1 MPMLRSKRFWRR
13 AGLVLGVIYAIAV
26 LGLLASSFGPF
37 AESDGPVIVNR
48 LQIDFIECP
57 ANAAITPGVS
67 LLRVCRGLSSDLTL
81 RMTADGTEFTREPE
95 ANRIAMAN
103 LPVGSLRMRV
113 DGTPDGTIGLLSCR
127 GYAQNDGTDEVVL
140 MDVPEIAY
148 GTEPMTASLL
158 AYPYLVPD
166 WPDNRWVANAA
177 DPTDEQ
183 LEARP
188 DLYGG
193 QYLCD
198 WFLFPPG
205 SFAERPG
212 LVRTNTATDSAGE
225 PLIHVLGPGGGVDGS
240 APNVPLGISAPVDTF
255 DFRSTADGTT
265 ATTSDTWFEP
275 RLLPAGTWVVTDRT
289 TGHTATVDIASGQTT
304 RVVSITAIDP
314 LERST
319 PAAATP
325 VAGALP

>member
-1 MPMLRSKRFWRR
+1 MLWFRSKRFWWRV
-13 AGLVLGVIYAIAV
+13 GIVVGVIYAIAL
-26 LGLLASSFGPF
+26 LGLLTSTVVRFV
-37 AESDGPVIVNR
+37 ESDAPVIVNR
-48 LQIDFIECP
+48 LQIDFIDCP
-57 ANAAITPGVS
+57 ADAASQPGAS

-81 RMTADGTEFTREPE
+81 RVTADGTDFTREPQ
-95 ANRIAMAN
+95 ANRITMAN

-113 DGTPDGTIGLLSCR
+113 DGAPEGTIGLLSCR
-127 GYAQNDGTDEVVL
+127 GYAQNDGADEVVL
-140 MDVPEIAY
+140 TDVPQIAY

-158 AYPYLVPD
+158 AYPYLVSD
-166 WPDNRWVANAA
+166 WPVNRWVANAA

-183 LEARP
+183 LDARH

-205 SFAERPG
+205 AFIDRPG

-240 APNVPLGISAPVDTF
+240 APNVPLGVSAPVDTF
-255 DFRSTADGTT
+255 DFRSTTDGAT
-265 ATTSDTWFEP
+265 ATTSDTWYEP

-304 RVVSITAIDP
+304 RVVSITAIAP
-314 LERST
+314 PGVAT
-319 PAAATP
+319 PAATP
-325 VAGALP
+325 LP